1 MVDFSNL
8 KKLDVNEASE
18 AEYIFEDIPGE
29 PSIWSRPMTDANPVF
44 LNERVRLAVER
55 AEASSKETRGA
66 RRKRMLS
73 AEQLEEDRELDR
85 ILIARTCAL
94 RWGTAPKD
102 VDGNEPE
109 FSEQNCYDFLKAL
122 PSYMVDP
129 YRGFLAN
136 VYNFIDRSALAGA
149 DETEGDD
156 DGGETLGNS

>member
-8 KKLDVNEASE
+8 KQLDVNEASE
-18 AEYIFEDIPGE
+18 AEYVFEDIPGE
-29 PSIWSRPMTDANPVF
+29 PSIWFRPMTDANSAY

-55 AEASSKETRGA
+55 AEANSKETRGS

-73 AEQLEEDRELDR
+73 AEQLEDDRELDR
-85 ILIARTCAL
+85 ILMARTCAI

-102 VDGNEPE
+102 VKGKEPE
-109 FSEQNCYDFLKAL
+109 FSEANCYDFLKAL
-122 PSYMVDP
+122 PSYMIDP
-129 YRGFLAN
+129 CRGFVAN

-149 DETEGDD
+149 KDTEGEA